1 MFQSA
6 LSGAWLSVVRVS
18 EPNLTA
24 EAMSDYERARWAEL
38 QAHWN
43 KDRRELVPVK
53 ARTVLAKAGDKVSGG
68 ATIVGHKVA
77 DATPQAVKDAG
88 GFVADA
94 AFEPTIKATLSLLE
108 FTTRLVS
115 EFTDPEKVLQY
126 HRSQGREI
134 QTLGDLRSLDL
145 KELDEFTRRMSMKW
159 RGIGTAQGAALGLVA
174 TLPVAGTGAS
184 IALDVLISHALTTA
198 IATRVAYSYGFD
210 ASDPD
215 QQAFIDKMVQR
226 AYMQQAPKVGAV
238 REAARAAQLGAGR
251 VRWSDK
257 LRQDA
262 RLLAAVE
269 KLMKQF
275 SSGQHVPVEKVVSK
289 MPLVGILTG
298 AGFNQQMLGDVAKQ
312 ARHYAATHHLAAKY
326 DLQLPARLSAATLEI
341 LEDE

>member
-1 MFQSA
+1 MPA
-6 LSGAWLSVVRVS
+6 
-18 EPNLTA
+18 TA
-24 EAMSDYERARWAEL
+24 R
-38 QAHWN
+38 
-43 KDRRELVPVK
+43 K
-53 ARTVLAKAGDKVSGG
+53 ALAKAGDKVSSG
-68 ATIVGHKVA
+68 ASIVGHKVT
-77 DATPQAVKDAG
+77 DATPQALKDAG

-94 AFEPTIKATLSLLE
+94 ALEPTIKATVSLLE

-115 EFTDPEKVLQY
+115 EFTDPEKVLDY
-126 HRSQGREI
+126 HRRQGRDI
-134 QTLGDLRSLDL
+134 TTLADLRDLDL

-257 LRQDA
+257 LRKDA
-262 RLLAAVE
+262 RMLAAVE

-275 SSGQHVPVEKVVSK
+275 SSGQHIPVDKVVSK
-289 MPLVGILTG
+289 MPLIGIVTG

-312 ARHYAATHHLAAKY
+312 ARLFAATHHLAAKY
-326 DLQLPARLSAATLEI
+326 DLPLPERLAAAPLEVPMAS
-341 LEDE
+341 D

>member
-1 MFQSA
+1 
-6 LSGAWLSVVRVS
+6 
-18 EPNLTA
+18 
-24 EAMSDYERARWAEL
+24 MSDYERARWAEL
-38 QAHWN
+38 EAHWDR
-43 KDRRELVPVK
+43 DRRQLMPATARK
-53 ARTVLAKAGDKVSGG
+53 ALAKAGDKVSSG
-68 ATIVGHKVA
+68 ASIVGHKVN
-77 DATPQAVKDAG
+77 DATPQVLKDAG

-94 AFEPTIKATLSLLE
+94 ALEPTIKATLSLLE

-115 EFTDPEKVLQY
+115 EFTDPDKVLDY
-126 HRSQGREI
+126 HRRQGRDI
-134 QTLGDLRSLDL
+134 TTLADLRDLDL

-184 IALDVLISHALTTA
+184 IALDVLISHGLTTA

-257 LRQDA
+257 LRKDA
-262 RLLAAVE
+262 RMLAAVE

-275 SSGQHVPVEKVVSK
+275 SSGQHIPVDKVVSK
-289 MPLVGILTG
+289 MPLIGIVTG

-312 ARHYAATHHLAAKY
+312 ARFFAATHHLAAKY
-326 DLQLPARLSAATLEI
+326 DLPLPERLAAAPLEVPMAS
-341 LEDE
+341 D

>member
-1 MFQSA
+1 M
-6 LSGAWLSVVRVS
+6 SGVWPSVVAVS
-18 EPNLTA
+18 EPNLTS
-24 EAMSDYERARWAEL
+24 EEMSDYECARWAEL

-43 KDRRELVPVK
+43 KDRRQLIPAKTRK
-53 ARTVLAKAGDKVSGG
+53 ALTKAGDKVSNS
-68 ATIVGHKVA
+68 AMIVGVKVA
-77 DATPQAVKDAG
+77 DVTPQAVKDAG
-88 GFVADA
+88 GFIADA
-94 AFEPTIKATLSLLE
+94 ALEPTIKATLSLLE

-126 HRSQGREI
+126 HRSQGRDI
-134 QTLGDLRSLDL
+134 QTLDDLRALDL

-226 AYMQQAPKVGAV
+226 AYMQQAPKIGAV

-262 RLLAAVE
+262 RMLAAVE

-275 SSGQHVPVEKVVSK
+275 SSGQHIPVEKVVSK
-289 MPLVGILTG
+289 MPLIGIVTG
-298 AGFNQQMLGDVAKQ
+298 AGFNQQMLGDVAQQ

-326 DLQLPARLSAATLEI
+326 DLTLPERLKAVSLEVP
-341 LEDE
+341 EDE